1 MIHRACFSVK
11 MLLLFLSLLQSMS
24 VEIEY
29 LCEVYCLTTVVLLFL
44 CMYKKEAH
52 TFAKKDVEGPC
63 TTTTTT
69 EGQERIKVAF
79 KCFVMFKIS
88 KFCEF
93 E

>member
-1 MIHRACFSVK
+1 
-11 MLLLFLSLLQSMS
+11 
-24 VEIEY
+24 
-29 LCEVYCLTTVVLLFL
+29 
-44 CMYKKEAH
+44 MYKKEAH

-79 KCFVMFKIS
+79 KCFVMFKIL